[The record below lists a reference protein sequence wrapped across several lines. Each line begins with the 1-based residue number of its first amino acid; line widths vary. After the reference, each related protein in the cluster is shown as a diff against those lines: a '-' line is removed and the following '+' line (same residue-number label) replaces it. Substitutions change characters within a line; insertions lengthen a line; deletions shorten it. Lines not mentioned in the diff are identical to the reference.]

1 MEYCRDWFERY
12 ILGDEIPPVETG
24 QDVILAW
31 PVSEAAPREADS
43 EMRDTIAWIRAQRS
57 KVAAMQAEIT
67 KAEERVKAYF
77 MQYDTIT
84 YDGRPLATFKTVT
97 SHRLDSKALKADNPD
112 IYAKYIKESTTRQLL
127 FK

>member
-1 MEYCRDWFERY
+1 M
-12 ILGDEIPPVETG
+12 
-24 QDVILAW
+24 QDLWKQVAEQYH
-31 PVSEAAPREADS
+31 VSAEE
-43 EMRDTIAWIRAQRS
+43 
-57 KVAAMQAEIT
+57 VQAEIT